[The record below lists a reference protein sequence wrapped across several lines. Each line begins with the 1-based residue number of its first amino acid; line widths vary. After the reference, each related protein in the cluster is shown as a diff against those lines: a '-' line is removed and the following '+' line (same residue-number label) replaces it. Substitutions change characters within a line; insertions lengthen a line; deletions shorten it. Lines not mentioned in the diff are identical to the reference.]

1 MYGRSER
8 LNETRRRWSDESRR
22 LKEKKK
28 DKKLWVLSVHY
39 SAGSSR
45 RLTIPLNQTVCI
57 AYHAST
63 LDFFRFGTVSEANI
77 FKV

>member
-1 MYGRSER
+1 MKKK
-8 LNETRRRWSDESRR
+8 
-22 LKEKKK
+22 KEKI
-28 DKKLWVLSVHY
+28 DKKLWALSVHH

-63 LDFFRFGTVSEANI
+63 LGFFGFGTVSEASI